1 MYNWLKLFSHL
12 HWVLG
17 AALLIRGLHLRHNLL
32 IEKEY
37 LKKLSLLYDF
47 IHNHNNIE
55 QSHNFNKNTRTML
68 QYEESKKGKGNL
80 DQLTR
85 SVHCILLTVEHSC
98 WEYLVYIFEEH
109 ILTKYTN
116 GHIMKKIIYVN
127 MSVAPFNEY
136 MDSNHL
142 PGVATGCVTST
153 QVAVHFLHDHTWSHS
168 HIVTSIQVAKIWRT
182 YK

>member
-1 MYNWLKLFSHL
+1 MN
-12 HWVLG
+12 
-17 AALLIRGLHLRHNLL
+17 
-32 IEKEY
+32 
-37 LKKLSLLYDF
+37 
-47 IHNHNNIE
+47 
-55 QSHNFNKNTRTML
+55 
-68 QYEESKKGKGNL
+68 QYKESKKGKGNL

-109 ILTKYTN
+109 NLTKYTN

-136 MDSNHL
+136 MDSNHF

-168 HIVTSIQVAKIWRT
+168 YKYTSI
-182 YK
+182 